1 MANVRTILFA
11 SILGLVCALLLVAAN
26 LVTSPYRRANE
37 RAEEIQNLLFALEVP
52 VDEQADSKSL
62 LKLFNTY
69 VRVMNRGELTFYE
82 YVPTEAPL
90 NEPIAVAVPFSGA
103 GLWGPIKGVIALEPD
118 LMTIRG
124 VRFYQQEETPGL
136 GGEIGSDWFQKQFNG
151 KKIVSSSGN
160 PEFRIVKPG
169 ATTNQNSV
177 NAITGA
183 TMTSDRIQTIL
194 DNMAIKLSKVRSHNV
209 K

>member
-11 SILGLVCALLLVAAN
+11 SVLGIVCALLLVTAN
-26 LVTSPYRRANE
+26 VVTTPYRRANE
-37 RAEEIQNLLFALEVP
+37 RAEEIQNLLSALEVP
-52 VDEQADSKSL
+52 VGEQIDSKSL
-62 LKLFNTY
+62 LNLFNTH
-69 VRVMNRGELTFYE
+69 VRVMKRGELTFYE
-82 YVPTEAPL
+82 YVPTESL
-90 NEPIAVAVPFSGA
+90 SSEPIAVAVPISGA

-118 LMTIRG
+118 LMTIQG

-151 KKIVSSSGN
+151 KKIVSSSGK

-183 TMTSDRIQTIL
+183 TMTSDRIQAIL
-194 DNMAIKLSKVRSHNV
+194 DDLAIKLSKVRGNNDQ
-209 K
+209 